1 MPKTSKRGTSKKH
14 SKSKSNYTRTKS
26 AIESNKILSQMK
38 SSRNKSKKQIEYEN
52 LINEHGNFTKKILEY
67 EAEKHPV
74 VSISHAKKLKRPFFR
89 LYLLI
94 IELLIM
100 NDIGIAATYLY
111 IYNT

>member
-74 VSISHAKKLKRPFFR
+74 VSISHA
-89 LYLLI
+89 
-94 IELLIM
+94 
-100 NDIGIAATYLY
+100 
-111 IYNT
+111 